1 MLLKGAKTVKILM
14 KAVRIFGTKIIS
26 LTLEQKLLL
35 HLAVFVA
42 CFWFVVLVIL
52 LHWLNVTYLEVPV
65 KEYFKEKSR
74 Q

>member
-1 MLLKGAKTVKILM
+1 M
-14 KAVRIFGTKIIS
+14 KAVRIFGTKITS

-35 HLAVFVA
+35 YLAVFVA
-42 CFWFVVLVIL
+42 CFWFVVPVIL

-65 KEYFKEKSR
+65 QEYFKEKSR

>member
-26 LTLEQKLLL
+26 LTLEQKLLH